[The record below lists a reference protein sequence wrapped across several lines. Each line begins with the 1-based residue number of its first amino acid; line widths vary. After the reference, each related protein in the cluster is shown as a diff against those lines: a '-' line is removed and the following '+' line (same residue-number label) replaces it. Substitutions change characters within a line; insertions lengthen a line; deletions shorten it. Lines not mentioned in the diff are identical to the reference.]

1 MPSPEAES
9 IAGPSPAVAEIAAAF
24 NRGSA
29 SGIAGAYDAIIA
41 RLAPEVEIRHLPPVA
56 ELDGVR
62 SSSDTAGYLRE
73 ELVAFPRA
81 FHQFDVTLSPAV
93 IEGTTVSV
101 KQIHWTGTL
110 RHDGSPRVD
119 VGFRLDLETRNG
131 RIAALVGAQLP
142 GNDRGHFIS
151 WLKATADAGGFRP
164 PSARDR

>member
-24 NRGSA
+24 NRAAA
-29 SGIAGAYDAIIA
+29 SGVAGAYDAIIA
-41 RLAPEVEIRHLPPVA
+41 RLAPDVEIRHLPPVA

-62 SSSDTAGYLRE
+62 SSSDAAGYLRE

-81 FHQFDVTLSPAV
+81 FHQLDVTLSPAV

-101 KQIHWTGTL
+101 EQIHWTGTL
-110 RHDGSPRVD
+110 RYDGSPRVD
-119 VGFRLDLETRNG
+119 VGFRLDLETRDG
-131 RIAALVGAQLP
+131 RITALVGAPLP
-142 GNDRGHFIS
+142 GNDRDHFIS